1 MYHFRWFLDE
11 KGVDRPSRRVRDHNY
26 EPGGATVKPG
36 TYKVVLNYG
45 TLEDTETI
53 TVKSD
58 PRLDISTAATNEIY
72 EAEKEIERM
81 TQVAADAVKQLVE
94 SKTIAE
100 DFLADFKKKDKD
112 AYEVQIDSS
121 KAIVKKLDAH
131 IATFLGKEDDR
142 QGITRNAEVT
152 VLNRIYLAS
161 SYVNSR
167 PNGLTATENQLL
179 AHAEE
184 ELKTALEKV
193 NTFFTEDWAAYE
205 TQMKQVELSPFKEIK
220 SFQLE

>member
-1 MYHFRWFLDE
+1 M
-11 KGVDRPSRRVRDHNY
+11 
-26 EPGGATVKPG
+26 
-36 TYKVVLNYG
+36 
-45 TLEDTETI
+45 
-53 TVKSD
+53 
-58 PRLDISTAATNEIY
+58 
-72 EAEKEIERM
+72 
-81 TQVAADAVKQLVE
+81 
-94 SKTIAE
+94 
-100 DFLADFKKKDKD
+100 
-112 AYEVQIDSS
+112 
-121 KAIVKKLDAH
+121 KKLDAH

-193 NTFFTEDWAAYE
+193 NSFFTEDRAAYE